1 MGVAE
6 RKLQAV
12 ALQSSTVA
20 NANELELLLVALVD
34 ANDHVVDERTGK
46 AVECLGLTGIVRT
59 GNDEFLAFL
68 SDGHHGV
75 ELVGEFALGALRGD
89 FVTFDGNGNSGRNR
103 NGLFADTRHSK
114 LLSFP
119 YQMYA
124 ITSPPTP
131 ALRASRSAMTPLEV
145 DTIAVPRPPRTRGSS
160 SLPA

>member
-1 MGVAE
+1 M
-6 RKLQAV
+6 
-12 ALQSSTVA
+12 
-20 NANELELLLVALVD
+20 ALVD

-46 AVECLGLTGIVRT
+46 AVECLGLTGVVRT

-68 SDGHHGV
+68 SDGHHGI
-75 ELVGEFALGALRGD
+75 ELVRKFTLGALRGD

-103 NGLFADTRHSK
+103 NGLFCRYETLSK

-131 ALRASRSAMTPLEV
+131 AFASVAVAHDAPEV